1 MSGQWPPEWDDP
13 EDIPGE
19 ADQQD
24 TEAEAGLSE
33 VAAYLASVPAPVMPG
48 SVEARISAALAVE
61 TAARA
66 GITAPASGDAHGDR
80 IARSDGPVQSDGS
93 LKPEGAADAR
103 VLGPAPARA
112 RVRRRDRQER
122 RREREVRKIFE
133 PRRKRDV
140 RTVLGKFVIGPLA
153 VCLLLAVIG
162 LALSRGGLSSSSS
175 APSSG
180 TVGLTPAAG
189 APASSAPAASGG
201 FGNASAASGALAP
214 GPASSAAAPASA
226 SASAPAPGFAVIHSG
241 TSYQRATLAQQARLQ
256 VFDAHAP
263 EMGPGTAPTANS
275 PSPAPS
281 ATSAPVSSASP
292 TSSAPTAQLRAC
304 VLKVTGGVLP
314 QLVDRATYQGTP
326 VYVIASSSRVW
337 VVGLGCTAARPQVIA
352 SVPLAG

>member
-1 MSGQWPPEWDDP
+1 
-13 EDIPGE
+13 
-19 ADQQD
+19 
-24 TEAEAGLSE
+24 
-33 VAAYLASVPAPVMPG
+33 MPG

-189 APASSAPAASGG
+189 APASSAPAASSG

-214 GPASSAAAPASA
+214 GPAS

-326 VYVIASSSRVW
+326 VYVIASSNRVW